1 MIYLI
6 RVNIQNIERTHKTQ
20 YKNSKNSIKIWVENL
35 KRHSSKE
42 DIQRANTHIKK
53 CSTSLIVRETQI
65 KNRVRY
71 YFTAV
76 RVPTTQKCTN
86 NKSGED
92 VEKTCPRALFVKM

>member
-1 MIYLI
+1 MNRYL
-6 RVNIQNIERTHKTQ
+6 
-20 YKNSKNSIKIWVENL
+20 SKK
-35 KRHSSKE
+35 
-42 DIQRANTHIKK
+42 DIQMANRHMKRR
-53 CSTSLIVRETQI
+53 STSLIVRETQI